1 MRSAILLW
9 IGTVLLLLVSL
20 LASFFVVFNMV
31 FSDIFG
37 VGERIGSYVYAGVA
51 YLILGFVAGLAGPS
65 HPRRWLWIL
74 AIPPIVVLVV
84 YTLSEFQ
91 NILIHA
97 GFAVLVPLA
106 AHAGIRLGVRLR
118 SRRAPPLPPPQKPA

>member
-1 MRSAILLW
+1 MPSALRLW
-9 IGTVLLLLVSL
+9 IGTVVLLLVSL

-37 VGERIGSYVYAGVA
+37 IGERIWSYVYAGVV
-51 YLILGFVAGLAGPS
+51 YLILGLFSGLAGPTR
-65 HPRRWLWIL
+65 PRRWLWIL
-74 AIPPIVVLVV
+74 AAPPVVILVL
-84 YTLSEFQ
+84 YTFSEFQ

-106 AHAGIRLGVRLR
+106 SHAGIRAGARLR
-118 SRRAPPLPPPQKPA
+118 SRKAPPLQAPPKPM